1 MELHERLKDLR
12 KNHLK
17 MSQAEFAERLG
28 TNRST
33 INNIERNVLK
43 NPEQKLPLMK
53 LICKEFG
60 VNESWLLE
68 GKGEMFAESDNLSNF
83 FRDIA
88 ARDTFKRRLL
98 EGLAQLDEDSWIAVE
113 QFARSLLEEQE
124 AVQPP
129 DDRRGFEAWFFQLPT
144 DKQLEFL
151 QKKTDEWNRQGL
163 DSSISTA
170 S

>member
-12 KNHLK
+12 KKHLK
-17 MSQAEFAERLG
+17 MSQAEFAEKLG
-28 TNRST
+28 TNRNV
-33 INNIERNVLK
+33 INNIEQNRLR

-68 GKGEMFAESDNLSNF
+68 GKGEMFAESDNLSSF

-144 DKQLEFL
+144 DKQLDFL
-151 QKKTDEWNRQGL
+151 RKKTDEWHKQGL
-163 DSSISTA
+163 DSLNSAA